1 MGLNLLGIINVYH
14 FVLYFLALFVTKDEH
29 STVFDDIG
37 SRTLKNYGEKCSC
50 FVFEIELLYV
60 PRGCMIAQG
69 MV

>member
-14 FVLYFLALFVTKDEH
+14 FVLYFVALFVTKDEH

-37 SRTLKNYGEKCSC
+37 SRPHKNYGEKCSS
-50 FVFEIELLYV
+50 FVFEIKMLL
-60 PRGCMIAQG
+60 PRGCMIAQS